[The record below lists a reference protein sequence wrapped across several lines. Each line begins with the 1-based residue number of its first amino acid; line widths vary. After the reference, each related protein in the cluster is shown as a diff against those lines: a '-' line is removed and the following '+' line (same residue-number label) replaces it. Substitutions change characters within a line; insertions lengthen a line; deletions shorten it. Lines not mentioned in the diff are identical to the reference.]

1 LKLTSVKHE
10 FVEFIPSKLD
20 EGVLYISIPYA
31 TAVHLCA
38 EGCGNKVV
46 TPISPTDWQLT
57 FDGVSISL
65 APSIGNWQFPCR
77 SHYWV
82 KNDHIEWAD
91 GLNAEEIEAARQR
104 DLEKKKVTHT
114 SFLGKLKGW
123 FSR

>member
-1 LKLTSVKHE
+1 MKLTSVKHE